1 MSKHLGQQKKRRDDC
16 SGGRVVNEDKGG
28 AMTEYEYRLRQEAE
42 EAAERMRRRTI
53 RRKWML
59 DNLDMLVK
67 VAVVVVMVKLLQAL
81 FGIRLGG
88 VPL

>member
-1 MSKHLGQQKKRRDDC
+1 
-16 SGGRVVNEDKGG
+16 
-28 AMTEYEYRLRQEAE
+28 MTEYEYRLRQEAE

-67 VAVVVVMVKLLQAL
+67 VAVVVVVVKLLQAL
-81 FGIRLGG
+81 FGI
-88 VPL
+88 

>member
-1 MSKHLGQQKKRRDDC
+1 
-16 SGGRVVNEDKGG
+16 
-28 AMTEYEYRLRQEAE
+28 MTGYEYRLRQEAE

-53 RRKWML
+53 RREWVLNKL
-59 DNLDMLVK
+59 DLAVK
-67 VAVVVVMVKLLQAL
+67 AAVVVAMVKLLQAL